1 MARRRG
7 GKQEFTGDETKLV
20 QFKLGDESFGVK
32 VEQIREIVKIGNIT
46 SVPKMPSFIEGVMN
60 LRGQITT
67 IIDLRRRF
75 DIIGDGGGTYM
86 SRIIVAEIGE
96 SQVGIIVDSVKDVI
110 RVSPQT
116 ISPPPKTISSK
127 VDARF
132 LTGICRHQNG
142 LLMLLDLDNLF
153 SDEEIEG
160 LDNIDLNEGMQ
171 NESKDGVES

>member
-1 MARRRG
+1 
-7 GKQEFTGDETKLV
+7 
-20 QFKLGDESFGVK
+20 
-32 VEQIREIVKIGNIT
+32 
-46 SVPKMPSFIEGVMN
+46 
-60 LRGQITT
+60 
-67 IIDLRRRF
+67 
-75 DIIGDGGGTYM
+75 M
-86 SRIIVAEIGE
+86 SRIIVAEIVD

-132 LTGICRHQNG
+132 LTGICRYQNG

-160 LDNIDLNEGMQ
+160 LDKIDLKEGNMNE
-171 NESKDGVES
+171 NEYGVRS